1 MAQSLRN
8 KLGVYGRESYFVPV
22 LMVVFGTVLL
32 ATESRVMDWNSH
44 LSGFALGAGVMGLL
58 YRHVY
63 KLSHARKGSNDSK
76 FRDTD
81 Q

>member
-1 MAQSLRN
+1 MIQSLRDR
-8 KLGVYGRESYFVPV
+8 LGVYGRESYFVPV
-22 LMVVFGTVLL
+22 LMVIFGVVLL
-32 ATESRVMDWNSH
+32 VTEKHAIEWSSH

-63 KLSHARKGSNDSK
+63 KLSSARKGTRDSK